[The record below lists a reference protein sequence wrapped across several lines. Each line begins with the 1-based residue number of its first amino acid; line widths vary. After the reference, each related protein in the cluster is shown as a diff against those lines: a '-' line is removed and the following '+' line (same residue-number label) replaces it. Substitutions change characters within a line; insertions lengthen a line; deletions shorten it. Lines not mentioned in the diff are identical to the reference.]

1 MSTVVADLGWLHR
14 EPAGLLRPSHLVALF
29 VGAGLSKAM
38 GLPDGPEIAGEL
50 RRLADEKGVDL
61 SGLPAANRNNC
72 LAVAD
77 EWARRQVDVEA
88 QIRNA
93 VADYI
98 SAAEAGVAPTVS
110 QRALVRIDSR
120 LCLTLNWDLSLEA
133 AAQAEGIDFRSLI
146 AEELQSDD
154 LPTIVGE
161 REELLIVHLHGSL
174 DKPDS
179 LILTAGAY
187 DQLHHNGLVS
197 KLFTLVL
204 NHYHACFLGVS
215 FDEPYLGSVFR
226 ENATRTPRH
235 VFIASQSTA
244 RALGEGKG
252 KVTAVEHGIL
262 PAGFMDGRYE
272 SIDEFAEWLVRAEPA
287 PRVYA
292 TAPPG
297 PDPDPHYVRQRVVK
311 QPTRDRDG
319 EEGIGVELGVALG
332 LLDATTEEQLVAV
345 DRCVL
350 QGDPGTGKTTLL
362 RHLGRLSDPDYLP
375 IYIPLRSLDPAA
387 GLPENVLGDW
397 ARHGEVLR
405 DEQAPLGPEVFAA
418 RRFHFFFDGLDEA
431 PKERRAE
438 LARRLREIAV
448 ALPQHRYLVAARP
461 IAELEDFDEAPWQRY
476 LLSVRGDWGDDYLLI
491 RGIDAEALQGAV
503 AWTSIRGGLFAEPFY
518 LAALVELFDAGELER
533 IADLRELIL
542 RLAEVRVEKDDL
554 LRLSAAEIIPWLRSV
569 AFALTLSGRTNAS
582 LDELRLFPINVP
594 AAIGSLGDLL
604 ESLINRSLLGDASG
618 NYVFQHRLIQEALAA
633 EELRRLGPTEEVL
646 AAIAPRVSDRVA
658 GARTVWTVPLGMLL
672 VDGEDWRRVLRERD
686 PLLVARHVPLDAD
699 LEERRWAANAL
710 WDYYL
715 ETKLWMHDW
724 NDPGRRQDSEAL
736 AALLN
741 DPELADIQDR
751 VIDGLSVE
759 QRQIRSNAIEVLGF
773 TDWLGLL
780 AATRRLLVD
789 CDDFVVRRHAASVA
803 RQREFTSLFEP
814 IRRRALA
821 AKERTEGSD
830 MTSIALALCPREEL
844 LGLAESLA
852 DRGRDVAL
860 SRGQLSRLSA
870 AERVRYLRVLTGVE
884 SEPLSSLREAFLNVV
899 AELRRVSSK
908 TAEDVGYIAAVWS
921 IQEPSVIEWL
931 RRRPA
936 AAIGVIDA
944 IDSGNAYRYQV
955 LGLLGAFSEAA
966 LRKAGAD
973 PELIA
978 TLAQMRERVPAPVPA
993 HDHLFG
999 TEPEPESTGPEA
1011 KLVELLA
1018 QPATESDATLLYN
1031 ARYLSGAAAKLSES
1045 GRRRL
1050 RHRLGRWWR
1059 DGELREAVWRTRS
1072 GYSLSHWAAG
1082 WLFYGPAIDAS
1093 LNAERWAEIAVFG
1106 LNLNDIHE
1114 WLARHHTRAGE
1125 RRAAGLCEARGIA
1138 AWSDLIA
1145 VVPEAPSRDL
1155 VDAMLTHARR
1165 VDDSYKLT
1173 RLGERLSDL
1182 GDLATLRRLAAIGS
1196 GFAKGLLPN
1205 LAAAGDLEAQRK
1217 LLRRLRRSLARG
1229 EAKRYS
1235 EGLRWLGAVR
1245 AESMIGELIACL
1257 RLAQPL
1263 EGDVHPSVIAP
1274 LRAAMEAIGGEPA
1287 IAAYDE
1293 LVNEEIAGI
1302 QFLRH
1307 AREAIAQGM
1316 LSEAG
1321 IEAAARLST
1330 QIELPLIDAG

>member
-14 EPAGLLRPSHLVALF
+14 EPAGLLRPSRLVVPF

-38 GLPDGPEIAGEL
+38 GLPDGSEIAGEL
-50 RRLADEKGVDL
+50 RRLANENRVDL
-61 SGLPAANRNNC
+61 SGLSAANRNNC

-93 VADYI
+93 VGDYI
-98 SAAEAGVAPTVS
+98 SAAETGVAPTVT

-120 LCLTLNWDLSLEA
+120 LCLTLNWDLGLEA
-133 AAQAEGIDFRSLI
+133 AARAEGINFRSLI

-154 LPTIVGE
+154 LPTIAGE

-174 DKPDS
+174 DKADS
-179 LILTAGAY
+179 LVLTAGAY
-187 DQLHHNGLVS
+187 DRLHYNGLVS

-204 NHYHACFLGVS
+204 NRYQACFLGVS

-244 RALGEGKG
+244 QALGEGKG
-252 KVTAVEHGIL
+252 RVTAVEHGIL
-262 PAGFMDGRYE
+262 PAGFSDGHYE
-272 SIDEFAEWLVRAEPA
+272 SIDAFAEWLVRAEPA
-287 PRVYA
+287 PRVEA
-292 TAPPG
+292 TALPG
-297 PDPDPHYVRQRVVK
+297 PDPDPHYVTQRVVK
-311 QPTRDRDG
+311 QPKLERDG
-319 EEGIGVELGVALG
+319 EEGIGVALG
-332 LLDATTEEQLVAV
+332 LLDASTEEQLVAV

-362 RHLGRLSDPDYLP
+362 RNLGRLSDPDYLP
-375 IYIPLRSLDPAA
+375 IYVPLRSLDPAA
-387 GLPENVLGDW
+387 GLPENVLDDW

-438 LARRLREIAV
+438 LVRRLREIAD

-461 IAELEDFDEAPWQRY
+461 IAELEGFDEAPWQRY
-476 LLSVRGDWGDDYLLI
+476 VLSVRGDWANDYLHT
-491 RGIDAEALQGAV
+491 REVDADALQAAV
-503 AWTSIRGGLFAEPFY
+503 SWTSIHGGLFAEPFY
-518 LAALVELFDAGELER
+518 LAALVELFNAGELER
-533 IADLRELIL
+533 VADLRELIL
-542 RLAEVRVEKDDL
+542 RLAEVRVEKDEL

-569 AFALTLSGRTNAS
+569 AFALTLSGRTSAS
-582 LDELRLFPINVP
+582 LDELRRFPVDVP
-594 AAIGSLGDLL
+594 AAIGNLDELL
-604 ESLINRSLLGDASG
+604 ESLINRSLLGEASG
-618 NYVFQHRLIQEALAA
+618 NYIFQHRLIQEALAA
-633 EELRRLGPTEEVL
+633 EELRRLGPTEGVL
-646 AAIAPRVSDRVA
+646 AAVAPRVSDRVVA
-658 GARTVWTVPLGMLL
+658 ARAVWTVPLGMLL
-672 VDGEDWRRVLRERD
+672 ASNEDWRRVLRERD
-686 PLLVARHVPLDAD
+686 PLLVARHVPPDAD

-715 ETKLWMHDW
+715 GTKLWMHDW
-724 NDPGRRQDSEAL
+724 NDPTRRQDSEAL
-736 AALLN
+736 AVLLN
-741 DPELADIQDR
+741 DPDLSDIRDR
-751 VIDGLSVE
+751 VIDGLLVR
-759 QRQIRSNAIEVLGF
+759 QRQICSNAIEVLGF
-773 TDWLGLL
+773 TDWPGLL
-780 AATRRLLVD
+780 SATRRLLVD
-789 CDDFVVRRHAASVA
+789 SDDFVVRRHAASVA
-803 RQREFTSLFEP
+803 RLREFTSLFEP

-830 MTSIALALCPREEL
+830 MTSIALALSPRAEL
-844 LGLAESLA
+844 LALAESLA
-852 DRGRDVAL
+852 DRGHDVAL

-870 AERVRYLRVLTGVE
+870 AEQVRYLRVLTGTE
-884 SEPLSSLREAFLNVV
+884 SEPLSSLRKAFLDVL
-899 AELRRVSSK
+899 AGLRRVSPK

-921 IQEPSVIEWL
+921 IEEPGVIEWL
-931 RRRPA
+931 SRRPA
-936 AAIGVIDA
+936 AAVGVIDA
-944 IDSGNAYRYQV
+944 VDSGNAFRYQV

-966 LRKAGAD
+966 LRNAGAD

-978 TLAQMRERVPAPVPA
+978 NLVDMRERIPAPVPA

-999 TEPEPESTGPEA
+999 AEPEPEPAGPEA
-1011 KLVELLA
+1011 KLAELLA
-1018 QPATESDATLLYN
+1018 QPAAESDGTLLYN
-1031 ARYLSGAAAKLSES
+1031 ARYLSGAAAKLDEP

-1050 RHRLGRWWR
+1050 RSRLGRWWR
-1059 DGELREAVWRTRS
+1059 DGELSTAVRPTRN
-1072 GYSLSHWAAG
+1072 GYSMSHWAAG

-1093 LNAERWAEIAVFG
+1093 LNAERWAEVAVFG
-1106 LNLNDIHE
+1106 LKFNDIHE
-1114 WLARHHTRAGE
+1114 WLARHHAPTGE
-1125 RRAAGLCEARGIA
+1125 RRAAGLCDARGIA
-1138 AWSDLIA
+1138 AWSDLVA
-1145 VVPEAPSRDL
+1145 VVPDEPSREL
-1155 VDAMLTHARR
+1155 IEAMLTHARR

-1182 GDLATLRRLAAIGS
+1182 GDLPTLRRLAAIGS
-1196 GFAKGLLPN
+1196 GFAAGLLPN

-1235 EGLRWLGAVR
+1235 ESLRWLGAVR
-1245 AESMIGELIACL
+1245 DESMIGELITCL

-1263 EGDVHPSVIAP
+1263 EGDVYPDVIAP
-1274 LRAAMEAIGGEPA
+1274 LRAAMEAIGGEAA

-1293 LVNEEIAGI
+1293 LVIEEIAGI
-1302 QFLRH
+1302 QFLRL

-1316 LSEAG
+1316 LSDMG
-1321 IEAAARLST
+1321 IEAAARLSA
-1330 QIELPLIDAG
+1330 QIELPLMNAG

>member
-14 EPAGLLRPSHLVALF
+14 EPAGLLRPSRLVVPF
-29 VGAGLSKAM
+29 IGAGLSKAM
-38 GLPDGPEIAGEL
+38 GLPDGREIAGEL
-50 RRLADEKGVDL
+50 LRQADEVGVDL
-61 SGLPAANRNNC
+61 SGLLAANRDNC

-77 EWARRQVDVEA
+77 EWARRQRDSED
-88 QIRNA
+88 QIRKSVSEFIA
-93 VADYI
+93 
-98 SAAEAGVAPTVS
+98 AAEEDAQPTVA
-110 QRALVRIDSR
+110 QRALVRIDSK
-120 LCLTLNWDLSLEA
+120 LCLTLNWDLGLES
-133 AAQAEGIDFRSLI
+133 AAQAEGVAFRSVI
-146 AEELQSDD
+146 AGELQNDD
-154 LPTIVGE
+154 LPLIAGE
-161 REELLIVHLHGSL
+161 RDELLIVHLHGSL
-174 DKPDS
+174 EKPDS

-187 DQLHHNGLVS
+187 DQLRHNGLVS
-197 KLFTLVL
+197 NLFTLVL
-204 NHYHACFLGVS
+204 NRYHGCFLGVS
-215 FDEPYLGSVFR
+215 FDEPYLASVFH

-235 VFIASQSTA
+235 VFIASQATA
-244 RALGEGKG
+244 RALGEGRG

-262 PAGFMDGRYE
+262 AAGFADGRYE
-272 SIDEFAEWLVRAEPA
+272 SVDEFTEWLVRAEPP
-287 PRVYA
+287 PRVDA

-297 PDPDPHYVRQRVVK
+297 PSPDPHYVRQRLVK
-311 QPTRDRDG
+311 RPKAEKEG

-345 DRCVL
+345 DRCVV
-350 QGDPGTGKTTLL
+350 QGDPGAGKTTML

-387 GLPENVLGDW
+387 GLPESVLSDW

-405 DEQAPLGPEVFAA
+405 DEPAPLGPEVFAA

-438 LARRLREIAV
+438 LGRRLREIAA

-461 IAELEDFDEAPWQRY
+461 IAELDDFDEDHWQRY
-476 LLSVRGDWGDDYLLI
+476 LLSVRGDWAEEYLRV
-491 RGIDAEALQGAV
+491 RGIDADALQEAV

-533 IADLRELIL
+533 VADLRELIL
-542 RLAEVRVEKDDL
+542 RLAEVRVQKDEL
-554 LRLSAAEIIPWLRSV
+554 LRLSATEIIPWLRSV
-569 AFALTLSGRTNAS
+569 AFALTLSGRTSAS
-582 LDELRLFPINVP
+582 LDELRLFPIDVP
-594 AAIGSLGDLL
+594 AAVGSLDDLL

-633 EELRRLGPTEEVL
+633 EELRQLGPTEEVL
-646 AAIAPRVSDRVA
+646 AAIAPRVSDRVV

-672 VDGEDWRRVLRERD
+672 AHSEDWRRILRERD
-686 PLLVARHVPLDAD
+686 PLLVARHVPLDAG
-699 LEERRWAANAL
+699 LEERRWAASAL
-710 WDYYL
+710 WGFYL

-736 AALLN
+736 AELLN
-741 DPELADIQDR
+741 DPELADIRDQ
-751 VIDGLSVE
+751 VIDGLSVQ

-773 TDWLGLL
+773 TEWPGLL

-803 RQREFTSLFEP
+803 RLREFTSLFEP

-852 DRGRDVAL
+852 DRGHDVAL

-884 SEPLSSLREAFLNVV
+884 SEPLSSLRKAFLEVV
-899 AELRRVSSK
+899 AELRRVSPK
-908 TAEDVGYIAAVWS
+908 TAEDVGYIASVWS
-921 IQEPSVIEWL
+921 IEEPGVIEWL

-936 AAIGVIDA
+936 AAVGVIDA

-955 LGLLGAFSEAA
+955 LGLLGAFSETA

-973 PELIA
+973 PELVA
-978 TLAQMRERVPAPVPA
+978 TLAQMRERAAAPAPA
-993 HDHLFG
+993 HDHLFEAERE
-999 TEPEPESTGPEA
+999 TEAAGPEA
-1011 KLVELLA
+1011 KLAELLA
-1018 QPATESDATLLYN
+1018 QSAAESDATLLYN
-1031 ARYLSGAAAKLSES
+1031 ARYLSGAAAKLDEAEQ
-1045 GRRRL
+1045 RRL
-1050 RHRLGRWWR
+1050 RRRLGRWWR
-1059 DGELREAVWRTRS
+1059 NGELRDAVRRTRS
-1072 GYSLSHWAAG
+1072 GYSMSHWAAG

-1093 LNAERWAEIAVFG
+1093 LTAGRWAEVAVFG
-1106 LNLNDIHE
+1106 LNFNDIHE
-1114 WLARHHTRAGE
+1114 WLTRRHTRAGE
-1125 RRAAGLCEARGIA
+1125 RAAARLCEATGIA
-1138 AWSDLIA
+1138 AWSDLVA
-1145 VVPEAPSRDL
+1145 VIPEAPSREL
-1155 VDAMLTHARR
+1155 IDAMLAHARR

-1173 RLGERLSDL
+1173 RLGERLAEL
-1182 GDLATLRRLAAIGS
+1182 GDLATLRKLAAIGS
-1196 GFAKGLLPN
+1196 GFAEGLLPN
-1205 LAAAGDLEAQRK
+1205 LAAVGDLEAQRK
-1217 LLRRLRRSLARG
+1217 LLRRLRRSLAQG

-1235 EGLRWLGAVR
+1235 EGLSWLGAVR

-1263 EGDVHPSVIAP
+1263 EGDVHPSVIGP

-1293 LVNEEIAGI
+1293 LVDEEIAGI

-1307 AREAIAQGM
+1307 AREAISQGM

-1321 IEAAARLST
+1321 IEASVGLSA
-1330 QIELPLIDAG
+1330 QIELPVIDVG